1 MRHESRVRCSHWNA
15 SLCIDKNWDCF
26 RNYHEHLSSVL
37 GLKFCIFMLFITF
50 MYKVNN
56 LDYIMIVAMEKRFQ
70 FSFAAMSGELS
81 GIWLLWTLMLS

>member
-1 MRHESRVRCSHWNA
+1 
-15 SLCIDKNWDCF
+15 
-26 RNYHEHLSSVL
+26 
-37 GLKFCIFMLFITF
+37 